1 MSELALWDSF
11 YVVVG
16 AAAGGL
22 IGLQFVVM
30 TLLAS
35 RPPVPTADAGA
46 AFASP
51 TIVHFSVTLF
61 LSALMSVPW
70 HSIAALRTL
79 SLVFAI
85 GGSVYMAVVARR
97 MRRQEAYEP
106 EFEDWLFHLL
116 LPWVGYLLLFVSAG
130 LMGTHA
136 GAALFSVAMAALLLL
151 LTGIHNAWDAVAYHL
166 LTRAKH
172 EDDSR

>member
-1 MSELALWDSF
+1 M
-11 YVVVG
+11 
-16 AAAGGL
+16 
-22 IGLQFVVM
+22 
-30 TLLAS
+30 
-35 RPPVPTADAGA
+35 
-46 AFASP
+46 
-51 TIVHFSVTLF
+51 
-61 LSALMSVPW
+61 PW
-70 HSIAALRTL
+70 HSPGVLRAVGLTFG
-79 SLVFAI
+79 V
-85 GGSVYMAVVARR
+85 GGTAYMAIVANRI
-97 MRRQEAYEP
+97 RRQRAYEP